1 LHEAGVLCFLITFLI
16 LTFFLLGFGYE
27 FVFGDIAT
35 LNGQPLTRLGDV
47 THLLKP
53 WMLLCTAGLPA
64 LGAALAGIRVHG
76 DFESSEQRSAL
87 TIDSLTSLKA
97 DYEAAMRREG
107 DLDDAAERLIAASR
121 VMSEDLAAWEEL
133 YGRKR
138 LVLPA

>member
-1 LHEAGVLCFLITFLI
+1 LITFAI
-16 LTFFLLGFGYE
+16 LLLFLLGYGAERYS
-27 FVFGDIAT
+27 GDVAT
-35 LNGQPLTRLGDV
+35 LSQHPHTWPGYITHVLT
-47 THLLKP
+47 P

-107 DLDDAAERLIAASR
+107 DLDDTAERLIAASR

-133 YGRKR
+133 FGRKR